1 MQTRWANLL
10 ANAADPR
17 APGFVEPSFPTILK
31 DLTSRE
37 VRFLDAYFTRVRYE
51 GGGHTFPTADVGFL
65 EHILKEVFDQAGLSK
80 MPISAQANSPGAI
93 PGEYMVED
101 DRMGFYMCIDTLI
114 RNRIIE
120 KNVRTHFHDA
130 LNAGSG
136 QTYETYSLTARG
148 RTFIR
153 ACEPPPKS

>member
-1 MQTRWANLL
+1 VTHDIRVFIRSAKCSGLCPRE
-10 ANAADPR
+10 ASAAFG
-17 APGFVEPSFPTILK
+17 GFVQ
-31 DLTSRE
+31 
-37 VRFLDAYFTRVRYE
+37 
-51 GGGHTFPTADVGFL
+51 
-65 EHILKEVFDQAGLSK
+65 HILKEVFDQAGLSK